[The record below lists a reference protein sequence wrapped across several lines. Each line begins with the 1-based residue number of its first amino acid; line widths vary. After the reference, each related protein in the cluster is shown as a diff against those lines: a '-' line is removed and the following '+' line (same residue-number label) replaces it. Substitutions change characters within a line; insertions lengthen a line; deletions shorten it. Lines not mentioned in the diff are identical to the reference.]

1 MKKALSI
8 FLSILMILCS
18 CTGFAATAL
27 ANNFSSEI
35 DIQKA
40 LDKNKYDS
48 STPLTVTVEGTYILS
63 SRLVVYSNTTLNCE
77 GATFIKNYQNSTM
90 LAIGQN
96 QDAPYGRDFYKN
108 ITINGGTFDA
118 NKNNGSILSFAH
130 ASNITINGAVFKDC
144 YNGHHITF
152 AGCNNVNITACT
164 FMGQG
169 SKSGDNMEAV
179 QLDILEKSHFPN
191 YKGHARSYDGT
202 MNENINILGNVFENV
217 NRGVGTHSVFSGK
230 YMKNINISNNTF
242 NNVSGYAVLASSF
255 LNVTINNNSINNC
268 GAGIYYKSINPKPN
282 SKSQR
287 PNTYKCSGKSYSP
300 TVDKS
305 SQISGN
311 IISIVDTKDSSMKQW
326 PYGIRLYGE
335 VVKSNEKIAKK
346 GDYSVQNITVSNN
359 TISVAR
365 SATGIWI
372 DGAKKSNIKKITFTN
387 KKYKTKQK
395 VFGIR
400 LANSSK
406 VNLNK
411 NTVNVKGVPY
421 VDNAIFLIKSKSNTL
436 TSNKTTGAKLHG
448 IYLTQGSSATI
459 NKCTVSS
466 NKSDGIYIT
475 KSTANIKNC
484 TVSSN
489 KGNGIYFVSKSKG
502 SIKNC
507 KIKKNKKKGIY
518 ISSAAGKVSVSKI
531 KYSGNKGGK
540 IKK

>member
-1 MKKALSI
+1 MKKTLSI
-8 FLSILMILCS
+8 FLSILIILCS
-18 CTGFAATAL
+18 CTGFAASAL

-63 SRLVVYSNTTLNCE
+63 SRLVVYSNTTFNCE

-144 YNGHHITF
+144 YNGHHITL

-191 YKGHARSYDGT
+191 YKGHDRSYDGT
-202 MNENINILGNVFENV
+202 MNENINISYNVFENV
-217 NRGVGTHSVFSGK
+217 NRGVGAHSVFSGK

-311 IISIVDTKDSSMKQW
+311 TISIVDTKDSSMKQW

-335 VVKSNEKIAKK
+335 VVKSNE
-346 GDYSVQNITVSNN
+346 
-359 TISVAR
+359 
-365 SATGIWI
+365 
-372 DGAKKSNIKKITFTN
+372 
-387 KKYKTKQK
+387 
-395 VFGIR
+395 
-400 LANSSK
+400 
-406 VNLNK
+406 
-411 NTVNVKGVPY
+411 
-421 VDNAIFLIKSKSNTL
+421 
-436 TSNKTTGAKLHG
+436 
-448 IYLTQGSSATI
+448 
-459 NKCTVSS
+459 
-466 NKSDGIYIT
+466 
-475 KSTANIKNC
+475 
-484 TVSSN
+484 
-489 KGNGIYFVSKSKG
+489 
-502 SIKNC
+502 
-507 KIKKNKKKGIY
+507 
-518 ISSAAGKVSVSKI
+518 
-531 KYSGNKGGK
+531 
-540 IKK
+540 

>member
-1 MKKALSI
+1 MKKTLSI
-8 FLSILMILCS
+8 FLSILIILCS
-18 CTGFAATAL
+18 CTGFAASAL

-63 SRLVVYSNTTLNCE
+63 SRLVVYSNTTFNCE

-96 QDAPYGRDFYKN
+96 QDAPYGKDFYKN

-130 ASNITINGAVFKDC
+130 ASDITINGAVFKDC

-179 QLDILEKSHFPN
+179 QLDILEESHFPN

-217 NRGVGTHSVFSGK
+217 NRGVGAHSVFSGK

-242 NNVSGYAVLASSF
+242 NSVSGYAVLASSF

-359 TISVAR
+359 TR

-372 DGAKKSNIKKITFTN
+372 DGAKKSNIKNNKITFTN